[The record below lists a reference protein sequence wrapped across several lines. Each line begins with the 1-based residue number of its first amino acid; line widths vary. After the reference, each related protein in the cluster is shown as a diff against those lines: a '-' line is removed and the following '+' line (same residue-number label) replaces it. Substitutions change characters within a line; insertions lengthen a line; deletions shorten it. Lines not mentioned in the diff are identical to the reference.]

1 MNPDEQ
7 HVEDWI
13 NVKKYNEKMLQSTGD
28 RKYKIRIDA
37 CDRLLATIK

>member
-1 MNPDEQ
+1 MNPDKQ
-7 HVEDWI
+7 HAEDWA
-13 NVKKYNEKMLQSTGD
+13 NVKKYNEEMLQSTGD

>member
-7 HVEDWI
+7 HAEDWS
-13 NVKKYNEKMLQSTGD
+13 NTKKYSENMLQCTGD
-28 RKYKIRIDA
+28 RKYEIRIAA